1 MCSVKNLNEQKDV
14 ESTKEWINQTLKEMH
29 RKMVELFGVDFTY
42 FRDVKILGQPEIVKQ
57 LTQRIRNGLE
67 EDGVVYTD
75 IQWIQICE
83 ILSKSQ
89 ETRFF
94 EYFAFYNP
102 KDEVLYV
109 NGKMMADYP
118 EKIIS
123 VCAHELSEKL
133 LSRYLSS
140 YLGAPKQA
148 LVKMLVEAKKA
159 NNAEKLYDLLDDEY
173 RDTVFLTVFKE
184 GCCEAIGFH
193 TLRNMGYEIEAASM
207 DEDLQ
212 SGHSKCIKLL
222 FEIDI
227 GNRSQRGVSKVRTR
241 LHSENSAAPAA
252 DEEKLVEE
260 ALGGYQKIKGVSYY
274 LGYPLAKAVLEKYGI
289 KGIKF
294 VLEEQPLLEAE
305 YFANPQAY
313 LTRLEKPI
321 SVIE

>member
-1 MCSVKNLNEQKDV
+1 VKNVNDQKDV
-14 ESTKEWINQTLKEMH
+14 ESTKEWINQTLKEIH
-29 RKMVELFGVDFTY
+29 RKMVELFGIDFTY
-42 FRDVKILGQPEIVKQ
+42 FRDIKILRQPELIKQ

-67 EDGVVYTD
+67 EKGVVYTD

-89 ETRFF
+89 ATGFF
-94 EYFAFYNP
+94 ENFAFYNP
-102 KDEVLYV
+102 KDEVLYI
-109 NGKMMADYP
+109 NEKMIANHP

-133 LSRYLSS
+133 LSTYLSS
-140 YLGAPKQA
+140 SSGAPKQA

-159 NNAEKLYDLLDDEY
+159 NNAEKLYELLDDEY
-173 RDTVFLTVFKE
+173 IDTVFLTVFKE
-184 GCCEAIGFH
+184 GCCEAIALQ

-212 SGHSKCIKLL
+212 MGHSKCINLL

-227 GNRSQRGVSKVRTR
+227 GKRSKKGVRKVRTR
-241 LHSENSAAPAA
+241 LHSEKSAAPAT
-252 DEEKLVEE
+252 DEEKLLKE
-260 ALGGYQKIKGVSYY
+260 ALGGYQIIKGVSYY

-294 VLEEQPLLEAE
+294 ALEEHPPLEAE

-313 LTRLEKPI
+313 LTQLEKPI
-321 SVIE
+321 RVIE